1 MKKTYVKPQVYFESF
16 QLSAN
21 VAGGCNLISNQSQNQ
36 CPYTDPELG
45 VTFFATA
52 PSPCTY
58 TPGPNDKKPC
68 YNVPD
73 SGATIFTS

>member
-21 VAGGCNLISNQSQNQ
+21 IAGGCSLISNQGQNE

-45 VTFFATA
+45 VTVFATV
-52 PSPCTY
+52 PSPCTI
-58 TPGPNDKKPC
+58 TPAPGDKKPC
-68 YNVPD
+68 YNVPEG
-73 SGATIFTS
+73 GANIFTS